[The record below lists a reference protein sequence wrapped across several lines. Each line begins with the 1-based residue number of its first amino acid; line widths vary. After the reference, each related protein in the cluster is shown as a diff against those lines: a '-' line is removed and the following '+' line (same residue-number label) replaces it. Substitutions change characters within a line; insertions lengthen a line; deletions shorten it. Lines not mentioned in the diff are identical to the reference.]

1 MLSLALIT
9 FTLIAVTRWL
19 YHLPERQEP
28 KCPWN
33 ATRKEP
39 KP

>member
-9 FTLIAVTRWL
+9 VALIAITRWV
-19 YHLPERQEP
+19 YHLPEDHTPRP
-28 KCPWN
+28 PRPN
-33 ATRKEP
+33 TRKEP

>member
-19 YHLPERQEP
+19 YHLPETAKPPRP
-28 KCPWN
+28 N
-33 ATRKEP
+33 TRKEP
-39 KP
+39 KA